1 MKSQTKPQQIFYVC
15 VCVYWQ
21 DDPQIYIEIQIAMNS
36 QDYLRKEWQRES
48 PCSTKHGDIIRYN

>member
-1 MKSQTKPQQIFYVC
+1 MC